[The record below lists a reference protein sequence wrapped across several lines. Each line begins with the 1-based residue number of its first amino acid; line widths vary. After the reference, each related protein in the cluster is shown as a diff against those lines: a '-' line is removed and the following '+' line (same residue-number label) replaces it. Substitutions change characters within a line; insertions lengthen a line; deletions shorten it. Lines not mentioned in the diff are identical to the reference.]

1 MIRLLSWC
9 GFDIKKMVG
18 FILFGLKSLNPG
30 QYIPKESFIYKLED
44 SLKYSE
50 HPDFTSFLATL
61 MSESYVFECPCVEV
75 GKQAYASNS
84 LDCKQA
90 DSTSCV
96 LR

>member
-1 MIRLLSWC
+1 MERLLSWC
-9 GFDIKKMVG
+9 GFDFKKMVG

-30 QYIPKESFIYKLED
+30 QYIPKESFICETRG
-44 SLKYSE
+44 SLKYSK
-50 HPDFTSFLATL
+50 HPNFTSLLATL

-75 GKQAYASNS
+75 GKQA
-84 LDCKQA
+84 